1 MKKSVF
7 LGKGRTILFIVAI
20 MLGVM
25 LNAGRMEVSAA
36 ENDANGNTIERSM
49 PKGEGT
55 EASPYQIGTA
65 EELYWF
71 AALVNDDEAGNASA
85 HAVLTN
91 NITVNT
97 GVLDENGELA
107 SDDTSKYL
115 KWTPIGT
122 EDNAFIGTFNGQD
135 HVINGLYFNDDQA
148 ENVGLFGYVIT
159 EGSVVNVGVKDSYF
173 KGKEKVGGI
182 CGYNNGK
189 GIIKNCYNIGTVSGS
204 KDIGGICGDSR
215 GTCENCYNI
224 GAVSGADCV
233 GGICGFSN
241 NSIKSCYNTG
251 TVSDVLDNG
260 IRVGGVCGS
269 ANTIE
274 NCYNEGA
281 VSCLEIVGGVCG
293 NADTI
298 KNCYNTGTVSG
309 SQMVGGICGNA
320 STIKNCY
327 NTGAVNGSKYV
338 GGVCGYY
345 NSDGTNANCY
355 YDSTVYNGND
365 TNAEGKTIDEFESG
379 EVAWLLQDGQEN
391 KEELVW
397 GQTLAGENKQL
408 SPVLGGEKVY
418 KVDRYLGCIDA
429 PGEKTVGYSN
439 TEGDTIYEPHRYENG
454 ICSFCQKAYQEAVL
468 TTDKYDIDGDDT
480 PEDVYEISNAGQLY
494 WFAGLV
500 NGTLK
505 DEEQN
510 TSANAVLT
518 ENITVN
524 TSVLDKDGNLVKDTS
539 KFINWTP
546 IGSNANP
553 FAGTFDGKKYTIS
566 GLYFDDS
573 NESYCGLF
581 GFVGTG
587 GKVVGTG
594 VLDSY
599 LKGDVHVGGICG
611 RNESI
616 IENCYYSGVVVGS
629 MYVGGICGIS
639 DNDENCT
646 IKNCYNTGTAVGSDN
661 SSDNFVGGVCGYNE
675 NGIIENCYNIGD
687 VSGSYAGGVCGNSG
701 NSENSGN
708 TVKNC
713 YNTGAVS
720 GSSESGGVCGSNIKG
735 TIENCY
741 NTGTVSYLEFV
752 GGICGTE
759 TSSTIVNCYYNNSVY
774 KGNAIGFS
782 NGTVKNVEGKTTEQ
796 FQSGEVAY
804 LLQASQKDQTELVW
818 GQKLIGENPQVSP
831 VLGGDR
837 VYKVKRYPGCEA
849 VPGNPT
855 DEYSNSEEEIFEPHK
870 DDGSQGGTAYD
881 NRCDFCGKELHSFNE
896 DGSCKDAGCAYHK
909 GSITNVS
916 CPTKIVYSGD
926 VANAEPKAGD
936 FTVAS
941 GKEPVFTWYQGDVTN
956 GNLSTDSL
964 GATTPKE
971 TGIYTLV
978 VKADGAEKGGIVYT
992 VAELR
997 VKVTIE
1003 KEQVKEQP
1011 TTPQPSDTTVAQPPK
1026 NGDVIADDKTKAKFE
1041 VTDVTKKEVTYHAP
1055 ITIKAKTITI
1065 PATIKINGEIYKVT
1079 KIDKNALKGNKKVT
1093 KIVVGSNIQS
1103 IGDYAFSGCKKL
1115 KTIIIQSKK
1124 LTTKTVSKKA
1134 FKGIAKKVVVKVPKK
1149 KRTAYKKLLKK
1160 KGLSSKNRIKNY

>member
-7 LGKGRTILFIVAI
+7 LGKGRSILFIVAI

-36 ENDANGNTIERSM
+36 ENDATGNTIERSM
-49 PKGEGT
+49 PAGDGT
-55 EASPYQIGTA
+55 ADNPYQIGTK

-97 GVLDENGELA
+97 GVLDKNGELA

-135 HVINGLYFNDDQA
+135 HVIN
-148 ENVGLFGYVIT
+148 
-159 EGSVVNVGVKDSYF
+159 
-173 KGKEKVGGI
+173 
-182 CGYNNGK
+182 
-189 GIIKNCYNIGTVSGS
+189 
-204 KDIGGICGDSR
+204 
-215 GTCENCYNI
+215 
-224 GAVSGADCV
+224 
-233 GGICGFSN
+233 
-241 NSIKSCYNTG
+241 
-251 TVSDVLDNG
+251 
-260 IRVGGVCGS
+260 
-269 ANTIE
+269 
-274 NCYNEGA
+274 
-281 VSCLEIVGGVCG
+281 
-293 NADTI
+293 
-298 KNCYNTGTVSG
+298 
-309 SQMVGGICGNA
+309 
-320 STIKNCY
+320 
-327 NTGAVNGSKYV
+327 
-338 GGVCGYY
+338 
-345 NSDGTNANCY
+345 
-355 YDSTVYNGND
+355 
-365 TNAEGKTIDEFESG
+365 
-379 EVAWLLQDGQEN
+379 
-391 KEELVW
+391 
-397 GQTLAGENKQL
+397 
-408 SPVLGGEKVY
+408 
-418 KVDRYLGCIDA
+418 
-429 PGEKTVGYSN
+429 
-439 TEGDTIYEPHRYENG
+439 
-454 ICSFCQKAYQEAVL
+454 
-468 TTDKYDIDGDDT
+468 
-480 PEDVYEISNAGQLY
+480 
-494 WFAGLV
+494 
-500 NGTLK
+500 
-505 DEEQN
+505 
-510 TSANAVLT
+510 
-518 ENITVN
+518 
-524 TSVLDKDGNLVKDTS
+524 
-539 KFINWTP
+539 
-546 IGSNANP
+546 
-553 FAGTFDGKKYTIS
+553 

-629 MYVGGICGIS
+629 VYVGGICGIS
-639 DNDENCT
+639 GNDENCT
-646 IKNCYNTGTAVGSDN
+646 IKNCYNTGTAVGSDT
-661 SSDNFVGGVCGYNE
+661 SSDNYVGGICGYNE
-675 NGIIENCYNIGD
+675 NSIIENCYNTGA
-687 VSGSYAGGVCGNSG
+687 VSGSYAGGVCG

-720 GSSESGGVCGSNIKG
+720 GSSEAGGVCGSNIKG

-741 NTGTVSYLEFV
+741 NTGTVSCLEFV

-759 TSSTIVNCYYNNSVY
+759 ASSTIVNCYYNNSVY

-782 NGTVKNVEGKTTEQ
+782 NGTVENVEGKTVEQ

-818 GQKLIGENPQVSP
+818 GQKLTGENPQVSP

-896 DGSCKDAGCAYHK
+896 DGSCKDAGCVYHK

-926 VANAEPKAGD
+926 VANAEPKVSD

-956 GNLSTDSL
+956 GNLPTDFL
-964 GATTPKE
+964 GAAPKE
-971 TGIYTLV
+971 AGTYTLV
-978 VKADGAEKGGIVYT
+978 VKADGAEKDGVIYT
-992 VAELR
+992 TAELR

-1003 KEQVKEQP
+1003 KEPVKEQP
-1011 TTPQPSDTTVAQPPK
+1011 ATQQPSSTTTAQQPSGTTAAQQPK
-1026 NGDVIADDKTKAKFE
+1026 NGDVVTDEKTKAKFE
-1041 VTDVTKKEVTYHAP
+1041 ITDVTKKEVTYNAP
-1055 ITIKAKTITI
+1055 ADEKAKDITV
-1065 PATIKINGEIYKVT
+1065 PDTVTINGEVYKVT
-1079 KIDKNALKGNKKVT
+1079 KIDDNAFKGNKTVT
-1093 KIVVGSNIQS
+1093 NITIGSNVKT
-1103 IGDYAFSGCKKL
+1103 IGKNAFKGCKKL
-1115 KTIIIQSKK
+1115 KTITIKSKT
-1124 LTTKTVSKKA
+1124 LTDKKISKKA
-1134 FKGIAKKVVVKVPKK
+1134 FKGISKKTVIKVPKK
-1149 KRTAYKKLLKK
+1149 KLAAYKKLFKK
-1160 KGLSSKNRIKNY
+1160 KGLSSKNKVKGY